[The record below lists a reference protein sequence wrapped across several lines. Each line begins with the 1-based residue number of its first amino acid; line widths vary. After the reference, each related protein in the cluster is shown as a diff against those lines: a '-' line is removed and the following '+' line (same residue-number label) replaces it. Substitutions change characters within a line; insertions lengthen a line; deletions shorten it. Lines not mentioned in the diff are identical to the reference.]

1 MLNSLF
7 GRIKICRVIKTYE
20 TGPLDSEQMEQI
32 EGALK
37 KILPD
42 AVIRFN
48 LSPDKNLIQI
58 ENIPFDSDLIIE
70 TLEEMGFFCHL
81 TSDELAAEG
90 VSNTAQEMHDFW
102 DSAFIRNQTMWGHTP
117 AASAVYAKDFL
128 VRQGVENVLIPGIG
142 YGRNAGIFIENG
154 IEVNGIE
161 ISETAIHLAQEYYGV
176 ELTVKQGSV
185 TEMPFDSRTYQS
197 VFCYGLLHLLTPWQ
211 REKLIKDCYNQL
223 QDGGWMIFSVV
234 SKTSPNYGKGRQIGD
249 DTFEV
254 GNGGQIFFYSEWSV
268 QKEFEQSGLMDF
280 FEIGEQINPET
291 QKPDFN
297 FFVVTCR
304 KPQNREM

>member
-7 GRIKICRVIKTYE
+7 GRIKICKVIKIYE
-20 TGPLDSEQMEQI
+20 INPVDSEQIKQI
-32 EGALK
+32 EDALK

-42 AVIRFN
+42 AVIRFG
-48 LSPDKNLIQI
+48 LSPAKNVIQI
-58 ENIPFDSDLIIE
+58 ENTPFDSDLMIE
-70 TLEEMGFFCHL
+70 TLEKIGFFCHL
-81 TSDELAAEG
+81 ISDEVAAEE

-102 DSAFIRNQTMWGHTP
+102 DSAFIRNQHMWGYAP

-154 IEVNGIE
+154 IEVTGIE
-161 ISETAIHLAQEYYGV
+161 ISKTAIDLAQEYYGG

-234 SKTSPNYGKGRQIGD
+234 SKTSPNYGRGRQIGD

-254 GNGGQIFFYSEWSV
+254 GDGGQIFFYDERSV

-280 FEIGEQINPET
+280 FEIGEQINIGS
-291 QKPDFN
+291 QKPDFI
-297 FFVVTCR
+297 FFLVTCR